1 VSQLS
6 LALDGGPQPDRPP
19 RTSAAA
25 SGRLPDADVRQVLDA
40 PEPLAAFVDAGVLG
54 PADVHVAVTLS
65 RLGSD
70 VRPEVLLAAALA
82 VRAPR
87 RRHVCVDLTTV
98 QRGTVAELADDLALG
113 PTGDGDHLDALPWPD
128 PVAWREALLDS
139 PLVAVRDPRSLA
151 EPDDAGTD
159 VRPLTLAGDRLY
171 LDRYWRYERRV
182 ARGLHDRA
190 LAPVADI
197 DVAAVAAALDDAFDG
212 APPDRQR
219 IAAALACRRRLTVV
233 AGGPGTG
240 KTTTVARL
248 LRVLAAEARAGGR
261 PAPLVA
267 LAAPTGKAAARLT
280 ESIRDALTATPDGGA
295 ADGAAADSGTDDATD
310 APSDDELLRGLT
322 ASTLHRLLGAHG
334 TSSRFRRHA
343 GDPLPHDV
351 VVVDETSMVPLALLA
366 KLLDAVR
373 PDARVVLLGDPH
385 QLASVEA
392 GSVLGDLVGDPDR
405 APERTA
411 SLRAEVAAL
420 AGEAHLADTIVAGEP
435 GVHDALVV
443 LDRVH
448 RFRAGS
454 GLDRFAAAVRHGDAD
469 EALHV
474 LSSAEDLHWVR
485 TEPAGAGD
493 RGDLG
498 DLGVVRDR
506 LVTAGRTVVGAARRG
521 DGVAALAGLDEVRVL
536 CAHRRGDLGVAG
548 WVDRIEGWLRAAVD
562 LDVRDRWYVG
572 RPVLVTTNDRR
583 QQLWN
588 GDLGVVV
595 RHEDGVAIAFPA
607 LEGGGVRL
615 LAPARVGEVETVHAM
630 TVHKSQGSQVDH
642 AVVALPDPVSRV
654 CTRELLYTAVTRA
667 RQGATLVAS
676 EPALRATIAGR
687 TQRASGLGVALGRG

>member
-6 LALDGGPQPDRPP
+6 LALDGPPGPHRPAP
-19 RTSAAA
+19 GGPAGT
-25 SGRLPDADVRQVLDA
+25 GRLPDADLRQVLDA

-54 PADVHVAVTLS
+54 PADVHVAVTLA
-65 RLGSD
+65 RLGGDQRS
-70 VRPEVLLAAALA
+70 EVLLAAALA

-98 QRGTVAELADDLALG
+98 ERGTVAELADDLALG
-113 PTGDGDHLDALPWPD
+113 PTGDGDHLDALPWPE
-128 PVAWREALLDS
+128 PAAWRRVLSDS

-159 VRPLTLAGDRLY
+159 IRPLTLAGDRLY

-190 LAPVADI
+190 LAPVPDI
-197 DVAAVAAALDDAFDG
+197 DVAAVADALDDAFEG
-212 APPDRQR
+212 AAPDRQR
-219 IAAALACRRRLTVV
+219 VAAALACRRRLTVV

-280 ESIRDALTATPDGGA
+280 ESIRDALTAPTGEDA
-295 ADGAAADSGTDDATD
+295 EDLAEADAGDDA
-310 APSDDELLRGLT
+310 LLRGLT
-322 ASTLHRLLGAHG
+322 ASTIHRLLGARG

-405 APERTA
+405 TPTRTA
-411 SLRAEVAAL
+411 ALRDEVAAL
-420 AGEAHLADTIVAGEP
+420 AGEPHLTDTVVADEP

-454 GLDRFAAAVRHGDAD
+454 GLDRFAGAVRRGDAD
-469 EALHV
+469 GALDV
-474 LSSAEDLHWVR
+474 LSSADDLCWIG
-485 TEPAGAGD
+485 TGAGGAGD
-493 RGDLG
+493 GRLAGDL
-498 DLGVVRDR
+498 DVVRDR
-506 LVTAGRTVVGAARRG
+506 LVAAGRAVVAAARAG
-521 DGVAALAGLDEVRVL
+521 DGASALAGLDEVRVL
-536 CAHRRGDLGVAG
+536 CAHRRGDLGVSG
-548 WVDRIEGWLRAAVD
+548 WVDRVEGWLRAAVE

-595 RHEDGVAIAFPA
+595 RHGDGVAVAFPS

-615 LAPARVGEVETVHAM
+615 VAPARVGEVETVHAM
-630 TVHKSQGSQVDH
+630 TVHKSQGSQVGH
-642 AVVALPDPVSRV
+642 AVVVLPDPVSRI

-667 RQGATLVAS
+667 REGATLVAS
-676 EPALRATIAGR
+676 EPALRATIAAR